1 MLPIFSQ
8 RTHNIKM
15 ERQLHKHSLED
26 FTDDIRFHMRG
37 DPHRQA
43 SGLSDVILGGQDGLV
58 NVLGVILGVA
68 AATHDPR
75 IIMVAGLAATFA
87 ESVSMGAVAYTS
99 TLADAD
105 FYESERS
112 REYRHIQQ
120 VPHLE
125 RAEIKKIYENK
136 GFQGE
141 LLDHIVDTITS
152 NEDVWVAVMMA
163 EEHQLQ
169 PTNRRKAIRAALV
182 VGLSAIIGSLI
193 PLFPFVL
200 FPVNISMVISVLIT
214 ALVLFIVGA
223 YKARKTVGHP
233 GKSGLEM
240 AAIGTVSALVGYAV
254 GALLKVPATP

>member
-1 MLPIFSQ
+1 MTQQILRDTQ
-8 RTHNIKM
+8 DH
-15 ERQLHKHSLED
+15 
-26 FTDDIRFHMRG
+26 FTDDLRYHLRG

-43 SGLSDVILGGQDGLV
+43 SNLSDVILGGQDGLV

-68 AATHDPR
+68 AATYDPH
-75 IIMVAGLAATFA
+75 IVLVAGLAATFA

-112 REYRHIQQ
+112 REFRHIQN

-125 RAEIKKIYENK
+125 RGEVYEIYKDK
-136 GFQGE
+136 GFEGE
-141 LLDHIVDTITS
+141 LLDHIVDTITG

-169 PTNRRKAIRAALV
+169 PTNRRYAFRSALV
-182 VGLSAIIGSLI
+182 VGFSAIIGSLI
-193 PLFPFVL
+193 PLVPFVFL
-200 FPVNISMVISVLIT
+200 SVGTSMLVSVVIT
-214 ALVLFIVGA
+214 ALVLFGVGA
-223 YKARKTVGHP
+223 YKAQKTVGHP

-240 AAIGTVSALVGYAV
+240 AVIGTISALVGYAV
-254 GALLKVPATP
+254 GALLKVPPSP

>member
-1 MLPIFSQ
+1 MKQQ
-8 RTHNIKM
+8 RY
-15 ERQLHKHSLED
+15 ED
-26 FTDDIRFHMRG
+26 AHEHITDDLKYHLLG

-43 SGLSDVILGGQDGLV
+43 SNLSDVILGGQDGLV

-68 AATHDPR
+68 AATQDPR
-75 IIMVAGLAATFA
+75 IVLVAGLAATFA

-99 TLADAD
+99 TLADAA
-105 FYESERS
+105 FYESERN

-125 RAEIKKIYENK
+125 RSEIQEIYKSK

-141 LLDHIVDTITS
+141 LLNRIVNTITA

-169 PTNRRKAIRAALV
+169 PTNRKQAMRSALV

-193 PLFPFVL
+193 PLVPFVL
-200 FPVNISMVISVLIT
+200 LPVSASMLVSLVIT
-214 ALVLFIVGA
+214 ALVLFGVGA
-223 YKARKTVGHP
+223 YKAQKMVGHP
-233 GKSGLEM
+233 VKSGLEM
-240 AAIGTVSALVGYAV
+240 AVIGIISALVGYAV
-254 GALLKVPATP
+254 GVLLKLPVP

>member
-1 MLPIFSQ
+1 MKQQLF
-8 RTHNIKM
+8 
-15 ERQLHKHSLED
+15 ERSHER
-26 FTDDIRFHMRG
+26 FTDDIKYHLLG

-43 SGLSDVILGGQDGLV
+43 LNLSDVILGGQDGLV
-58 NVLGVILGVA
+58 NVLGVILGIA

-75 IIMVAGLAATFA
+75 IVIVAGLAATFA
-87 ESVSMGAVAYTS
+87 ESISMGAVAYTS

-105 FYESERS
+105 FYDSERN

-125 RAEIKKIYENK
+125 RSEIHEIYGNK
-136 GFQGE
+136 GFKGE
-141 LLDHIVDTITS
+141 LLEHIVDTITA

-169 PTNRRKAIRAALV
+169 PTNRRQAVRTAFV

-193 PLFPFVL
+193 PLAPFVFL
-200 FPVNISMVISVLIT
+200 PVNASMVVSVVIT
-214 ALVLFIVGA
+214 ALVLFGVGA
-223 YKARKTVGHP
+223 YKAQKTVGHP

-240 AAIGTVSALVGYAV
+240 ATIGTISALVGYAI
-254 GALLKVPATP
+254 GMLLKVPMQ

>member
-1 MLPIFSQ
+1 MKQQLY
-8 RTHNIKM
+8 
-15 ERQLHKHSLED
+15 ERSREHYA
-26 FTDDIRFHMRG
+26 DDIKYHMRS

-43 SGLSDVILGGQDGLV
+43 SNLSDVILGGQDGLV

-75 IIMVAGLAATFA
+75 IVLVAGLAATFA

-105 FYESERS
+105 FYESERN
-112 REYRHIQQ
+112 REYRHIRQ

-125 RAEIKKIYENK
+125 RSEIREIYENK
-136 GFQGE
+136 GFEGE

-152 NEDVWVAVMMA
+152 NEDVWVAVMMV

-169 PTNRRKAIRAALV
+169 PTNRRQALRAALV

-193 PLFPFVL
+193 PLAPFGFFSVDA
-200 FPVNISMVISVLIT
+200 SMLISVAIT
-214 ALVLFIVGA
+214 ALVLFGVGA
-223 YKARKTVGHP
+223 YKAQKTVGHP

-240 AAIGTVSALVGYAV
+240 AIIGTISALAGYAIGALF
-254 GALLKVPATP
+254 KVPAAP

>member
-1 MLPIFSQ
+1 MKKQLYVT
-8 RTHNIKM
+8 TH
-15 ERQLHKHSLED
+15 EH
-26 FTDDIRFHMRG
+26 FGDDLKYHLRG

-43 SGLSDVILGGQDGLV
+43 SSLSDVILGGQDGLV

-75 IIMVAGLAATFA
+75 IVMVAGLAAAFA

-99 TLADAD
+99 TRADAD

-112 REYRHIQQ
+112 REYRHIRQI
-120 VPHLE
+120 PHLE

-136 GFQGE
+136 GFEGE

-169 PTNRRKAIRAALV
+169 PSNHRKAIRSAVV
-182 VGLSAIIGSLI
+182 VGLSAIVGSLI
-193 PLFPFVL
+193 PLAPFMF
-200 FPVNISMVISVLIT
+200 FPVDISMVISVVIT
-214 ALVLFIVGA
+214 ALVLFGVGA
-223 YKARKTVGHP
+223 YNAQKTVGHP
-233 GKSGLEM
+233 GKSGLEL
-240 AAIGTVSALVGYAV
+240 AIIGTISALVGYGV
-254 GALLKVPATP
+254 GMLFKVPATP

>member
-1 MLPIFSQ
+1 M
-8 RTHNIKM
+8 IKVKYIM
-15 ERQLHKHSLED
+15 KQQLYESSHKHH
-26 FTDDIRFHMRG
+26 TDDLRYHLRG
-37 DPHRQA
+37 DPHSQA
-43 SGLSDVILGGQDGLV
+43 SNLSDVILGGQDGLV

-68 AATHDPR
+68 AATNDAR
-75 IIMVAGLAATFA
+75 IVLVAGLAATFA

-125 RAEIKKIYENK
+125 RSEIQEIYRDK
-136 GFQGE
+136 GFEGE
-141 LLDHIVDTITS
+141 LLDQIVDTITA

-169 PTNRRKAIRAALV
+169 PRNRRYAFRSAMV
-182 VGLSAIIGSLI
+182 VGFSAIIGSLI
-193 PLFPFVL
+193 PLVPFAFL
-200 FPVNISMVISVLIT
+200 PVNASMLVSVLVT
-214 ALVLFIVGA
+214 ALVLFGVGA
-223 YKARKTVGHP
+223 YKAQKTVGHP

-240 AAIGTVSALVGYAV
+240 AVIGTLSALVGYAV
-254 GALLKVPATP
+254 GALLKVPAS

>member
-1 MLPIFSQ
+1 M
-8 RTHNIKM
+8 
-15 ERQLHKHSLED
+15 
-26 FTDDIRFHMRG
+26 
-37 DPHRQA
+37 
-43 SGLSDVILGGQDGLV
+43 V

-75 IIMVAGLAATFA
+75 IVLVAGLAATFA

-105 FYESERS
+105 FYESERN
-112 REYRHIQQ
+112 REYRHIRQ

-125 RAEIKKIYENK
+125 RSEIREIYENK
-136 GFQGE
+136 GFEGE

-152 NEDVWVAVMMA
+152 NEDVWVAVMMV

-169 PTNRRKAIRAALV
+169 PTNRRQALRAALV

-193 PLFPFVL
+193 PLAPFGFFSVDA
-200 FPVNISMVISVLIT
+200 SMLISVAIT
-214 ALVLFIVGA
+214 ALVLFGVGA
-223 YKARKTVGHP
+223 YKAQKTVGHP

-240 AAIGTVSALVGYAV
+240 AIIGTISALAGYAIGALF
-254 GALLKVPATP
+254 KVPAAP